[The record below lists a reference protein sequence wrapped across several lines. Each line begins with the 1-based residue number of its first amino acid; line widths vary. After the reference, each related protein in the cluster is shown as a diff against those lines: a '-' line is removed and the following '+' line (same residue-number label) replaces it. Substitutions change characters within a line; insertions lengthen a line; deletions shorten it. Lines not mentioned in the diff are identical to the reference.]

1 MRVAFDEQIFAIQRH
16 GGISRVYAELAR
28 EFEANPEHGVEL
40 QPVNA
45 PILNE
50 YILSDQTT
58 AQKLVV
64 RPGKH
69 WATTIARS
77 MARRRHTGPADIVHS
92 TFYLPRMLKDY
103 PQAKR
108 VVTVYDMIPEMFP
121 NTRRR
126 LDFLTSK
133 HEYVRKADHV
143 VCISESTKR
152 DLLRIYPDVTA
163 PVSVVHLGV
172 GPEFTPEATALPSF
186 PDNYVIHV
194 GMRQGYKDGATL
206 FKAFAH
212 IASGYRDL
220 QLVLIGGG
228 PITAQERQLLVELEI
243 ETRVAQTTLREPDMP
258 SAYAHARM
266 CVFPSTYEGF
276 GFPALEAMACGTPAV
291 LCDSSSL
298 PEIGGDTVW
307 YFEAGDD
314 LALAKEMASI
324 LDDQSHAALR
334 TQRARERSALFTWR
348 DSAAR
353 LASVY
358 SETISRSSHGG
369 AQ

>member
-16 GGISRVYAELAR
+16 GGISRVFAELAR
-28 EFEANPEHGVEL
+28 EFDANPTHGVEL

-50 YILSDQTT
+50 YILNDQST

-108 VVTVYDMIPEMFP
+108 VVTVYDMIPEIFP
-121 NTRRR
+121 ETRRR

-143 VCISESTKR
+143 LCISESTKR

-172 GPEFTPEATALPSF
+172 GPEFTPSATALPSF

-194 GMRQGYKDGATL
+194 GMRHGYKDGATL
-206 FKAFAH
+206 FRAFTH

-220 QLVLIGGG
+220 QLVLVGGG
-228 PITAQERQLLVELEI
+228 PITAQERQLLVELGI
-243 ETRVAQTTLREPDMP
+243 ETRVTQTTLREPDMP

-276 GFPALEAMACGTPAV
+276 GFPALEAMACGTPAI

-298 PEIGGDTVW
+298 PEIGGDTTW
-307 YFEAGDD
+307 YFEPGDD
-314 LALAKEMASI
+314 LALAKEMSGI
-324 LDDQSHAALR
+324 LDNSEATRSRTLRALNRAA
-334 TQRARERSALFTWR
+334 TFTWQQ
-348 DSAAR
+348 SAASLSDVYR
-353 LASVY
+353 L
-358 SETISRSSHGG
+358 TIEQSTFGG
-369 AQ
+369 K